1 MRHGRK
7 AKKFRREKGP
17 RKALFVIL
25 ASQLLKFGRIR
36 TGLEK
41 AKYLRGVVEP
51 LITRA
56 KSGSVHDRREVARI
70 IHDADLLKKLFT
82 EIASLYKERN
92 GGYTRVLHCVPRPG
106 DNAEMAIIELIGSE
120 ALYKKED
127 PKADKTKKE
136 PKVPKAPKEPKEPK
150 APKKEDK
157 KEKKEVKK
165 EDKKSKK

>member
-17 RKALFVIL
+17 RKALFVTL
-25 ASQLLKFGRIR
+25 ATQLLEYGRIR

-56 KSGSVHDRREVARI
+56 KSGTLHDRREVARV
-70 IHDADLLKKLFT
+70 IHNPVTLKKLFS
-82 EIASLYKERN
+82 EIAPLYKERN
-92 GGYTRVLHCVPRPG
+92 GGYTRVLHMDARPG
-106 DNAEMAIIELIGSE
+106 DNAEMALIELVGAE

-127 PKADKTKKE
+127 PKAKKATKE
-136 PKVPKAPKEPKEPK
+136 VK
-150 APKKEDK
+150 APKKEKVEGKKEEKKEK
-157 KEKKEVKK
+157 KEKKEV
-165 EDKKSKK
+165 DKKAKK